1 VALSFSF
8 AHAGAYEDF
17 FKALELDDGRTITQL
32 LRRGFDVN
40 SPSESGQTPLFLAL
54 RNGAHQAVAALL
66 TAPDLKVDQVNQAD
80 ETALMMAA
88 LRGHLDWC
96 KRLVERGAAVNREGW
111 TPLHYAA
118 TGPNPQVTAFLLEK
132 GAQVDAPSPNGTTP
146 LMMAARMKQPQA
158 VRLLVEL
165 GADPTMRN
173 QAGLDASAYLERAG
187 LSEDAAWLREQA
199 LQYLLRYGT
208 LEQARKARAA
218 AAGAQGGTAAPGAPT
233 APFSAVPL
241 EREVLQ
247 PGANPPA
254 RPVAPQR

>member
-1 VALSFSF
+1 MMRTLFKSVFQLLVVLSFSS

-54 RNGAHQAVAALL
+54 RNGTHQAVAALL
-66 TAPDLKVDQVNQAD
+66 TAPDLKVDQVNQAN

-146 LMMAARMKQPQA
+146 LMMAARYGHEDSVQI
-158 VRLLVEL
+158 LLVAK
-165 GADPTMRN
+165 ADPRLRN
-173 QAGLDASAYLERAG
+173 QKELSAADFAKEAGRDALASRL
-187 LSEDAAWLREQA
+187 AALGR
-199 LQYLLRYGT
+199 
-208 LEQARKARAA
+208 
-218 AAGAQGGTAAPGAPT
+218 
-233 APFSAVPL
+233 
-241 EREVLQ
+241 
-247 PGANPPA
+247 
-254 RPVAPQR
+254 

>member
-1 VALSFSF
+1 MRKLFKSFLQLIVVMSFSS

-40 SPSESGQTPLFLAL
+40 SASESGQTPLFLAL
-54 RNGAHQAVAALL
+54 RSGSHQAVAALL
-66 TAPDLKVDQVNQAD
+66 SAPDLKVDQANQAN

-146 LMMAARMKQPQA
+146 LMMAARYGHEDSVQI
-158 VRLLVEL
+158 LL
-165 GADPTMRN
+165 GAKADPRLRN
-173 QAGLDASAYLERAG
+173 QKELSAADFAKEAGREALASRL
-187 LSEDAAWLREQA
+187 AALGR
-199 LQYLLRYGT
+199 
-208 LEQARKARAA
+208 
-218 AAGAQGGTAAPGAPT
+218 
-233 APFSAVPL
+233 
-241 EREVLQ
+241 
-247 PGANPPA
+247 
-254 RPVAPQR
+254 

>member
-1 VALSFSF
+1 MRKLFKSVFQLLVALSFSS

-66 TAPDLKVDQVNQAD
+66 TAPDLKVDQVNQAN

-146 LMMAARMKQPQA
+146 LMMAARYGHEDSVQI
-158 VRLLVEL
+158 LLVAK
-165 GADPTMRN
+165 ADPRLRN
-173 QAGLDASAYLERAG
+173 QKELSAADFAKEAGRDALASRL
-187 LSEDAAWLREQA
+187 AALGR
-199 LQYLLRYGT
+199 
-208 LEQARKARAA
+208 
-218 AAGAQGGTAAPGAPT
+218 
-233 APFSAVPL
+233 
-241 EREVLQ
+241 
-247 PGANPPA
+247 
-254 RPVAPQR
+254 